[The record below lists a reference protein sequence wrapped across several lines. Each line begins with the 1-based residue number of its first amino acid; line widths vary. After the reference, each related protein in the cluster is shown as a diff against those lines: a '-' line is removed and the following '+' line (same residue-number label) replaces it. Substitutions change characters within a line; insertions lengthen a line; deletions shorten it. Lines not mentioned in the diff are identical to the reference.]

1 MIRRIMMKK
10 YKVRIIAYQHELN
23 AVLPFDY
30 EPNQQQL
37 ESKIIEYLNN
47 NLFKV
52 EYNSFVALESFN
64 SSKKEKKYNENIYY
78 WEIKD

>member
-1 MIRRIMMKK
+1 MKK
-10 YKVRIIAYQHELN
+10 YKIRIIAYQHELN

-52 EYNSFVALESFN
+52 EYNSFVALESFD
-64 SSKKEKKYNENIYY
+64 SGKKEEEKRYNENIYY
-78 WEIKD
+78 WEIQT